1 MTIIGEAQIL
11 WQGVGGPGVST
22 FHVTSPLNPSEAQGV
37 TNALQAFADDLSG
50 LLPNDYVVTG
60 GSEVKLI
67 DDVDGQ
73 LTGTYPINGW
83 QSSGQAAGVF
93 SRAAGARIDWLTQA
107 IVAGRRL
114 RGRTYWVPI
123 TSGAF
128 TQDGILTGGT
138 VNDIQDAGEALI
150 NALAVVGC
158 PLLAWSPTHGV
169 SALVE
174 ALYVP
179 PKGAILRSRR
189 D

>member
-1 MTIIGEAQIL
+1 MPIIGEAQIL

-22 FHVTSPLNPSEAQGV
+22 FHVTRPLNQSEAQGV
-37 TNALQAFADDLSG
+37 TNALQAFADDLSD

-60 GSEVKLI
+60 AGEVRLI
-67 DDVDGQ
+67 DDANGQ
-73 LTGTYPINGW
+73 LTGTYPVSGW
-83 QSSGQAAGVF
+83 QSSGQSAGYF

-123 TSGAF
+123 RSSSF
-128 TQDGILTGGT
+128 TQDGILSGGDVST
-138 VNDIQDAGEALI
+138 IQNAGEDLI
-150 NALAVVGC
+150 DALAAVGC

-174 ALYVP
+174 AVYVP